1 MIPLFADISDESSES
16 ESEDDISSHHDVMSS
31 AYRTSPVGFN
41 LGIDVSET
49 SRGMIFRCF
58 ISEKAT
64 NALGHFML
72 LT

>member
-1 MIPLFADISDESSES
+1 MIPSFADISDESSES

-49 SRGMIFRCF
+49 SKGMTLRYFVSERQIIF
-58 ISEKAT
+58 
-64 NALGHFML
+64 
-72 LT
+72 